1 MDGLQEN
8 EEKTHALGGVAL
20 GASEDLL
27 RAIATSVATAI
38 VKVGIITIY
47 AVKYSLVSRYCKMP
61 QRATSCDHCDVAK
74 TVYWM
79 GCRLGDTFLL
89 SKSRENRL
97 INSNSILIHHAGLSK
112 QKIKMFA
119 TVSAGSTWFL
129 EDLFLA

>member
-61 QRATSCDHCDVAK
+61 QRVTSCDVAK
-74 TVYWM
+74 TVSWM
-79 GCRLGDTFLL
+79 VRRLRDTFLQ